1 MPKIRH
7 LAVICMDPEKLAKF
21 YSEVFDMKVVGHSGP
36 ENRRNVFLSDGY
48 MSLALL
54 SQKAEGK
61 PCGLNHFGFHVED
74 QDEIAARLAKA
85 GVPAPAKRPADRPF
99 AETRAFDPDGNNFDI
114 SVAGFGMVDDA
125 DAKTKAKV
133 PA

>member
-7 LAVICMDPEKLAKF
+7 LAIVCMDPETLAQF
-21 YSEVFDMKVVGHSGP
+21 YCEVFDMKVVARNGRS
-36 ENRRNVFLSDGY
+36 NVFVSDGY
-48 MSLALL
+48 ITMALL

-74 QDEIAARLAKA
+74 SEAIAARLKSWKVV
-85 GVPAPAKRPADRPF
+85 GPAERPADREY
-99 AETRAFDPDGNNFDI
+99 AELRATDPEGNNFDL
-114 SVAGFGMVDDA
+114 AEGGFERA
-125 DAKTKAKV
+125 PSDAKKDASV